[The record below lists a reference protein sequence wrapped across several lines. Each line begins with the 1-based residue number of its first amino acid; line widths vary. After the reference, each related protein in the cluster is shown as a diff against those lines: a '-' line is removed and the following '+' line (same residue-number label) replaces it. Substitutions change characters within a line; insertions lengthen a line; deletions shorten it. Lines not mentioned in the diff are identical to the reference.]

1 MNFEESNQS
10 SHVAVDGNVG
20 ALLDE
25 QRLIASLDALQPRKQ
40 QQKAL
45 QFSKAYPAIERAIS
59 RAVPQKQIVS
69 ELAKSGLHLSMGG
82 FRSMLDA
89 EREQRSENGDCV
101 CCENCGAKLPR
112 KDDVITP

>member
-1 MNFEESNQS
+1 MNVEKSNQS
-10 SHVAVDGNVG
+10 SHTEVDGNVG
-20 ALLDE
+20 APLDE
-25 QRLIASLDALQPRKQ
+25 QYLIASLDALQPRKQ

-59 RAVPQKQIVS
+59 RGVPQKQIVS

-101 CCENCGAKLPR
+101 RCEHCGAKLPR
-112 KDDVITP
+112 EDEVITH